1 MHAYWQ
7 DDDQLFQM
15 ARTELFTALVGD
27 IMDDLGYT
35 TQFLP
40 PEIKVQN
47 EKHIIIGR
55 AMTVLETDVVQVPA
69 DSSVNNPVT
78 AKDFGLMFE
87 ALDSLKKNEVYICSG
102 SSPTYALWGGLM
114 STRAKYLQAAGAV
127 VNGYCRDIRE
137 INALGFPIA
146 SMGSYAQDQKV
157 RGKVMDYGVPILFG
171 AVRVNPGDIVFA
183 DIDGTVIIPKA
194 IEEKVF
200 MGAFEKARAEKRVLN
215 ALKEGM
221 STVEAYTTFGVM

>member
-15 ARTELFTALVGD
+15 ARTKLFTALVGD

-35 TQFLP
+35 THFLP

-69 DSSVNNPVT
+69 GSAVNNPIS

-137 INALGFPIA
+137 INAFDFPIA

-157 RGKVMDYGVPILFG
+157 RGKVMDYGIPILFG
-171 AVRVNPGDIVFA
+171 TVRVNPGDIVFA
-183 DIDGTVIIPKA
+183 DIDGTVIIPRE

-200 MGAFEKARAEKRVLN
+200 MGGFEKARAEKRVLN